1 MNTRISIIVP
11 VYNTGEILRNTLDSI
26 LSQTFVDFEVIL
38 VDDGSKDESGRVCD
52 EYASKDERFIV
63 FHKENG
69 GICDARNYGL
79 SKCNGKYVAFCDHDD
94 LFEPDLLENAFCCR
108 RKLCRCC

>member
-69 GICDARNYGL
+69 GRSPFKQN
-79 SKCNGKYVAFCDHDD
+79 
-94 LFEPDLLENAFCCR
+94 
-108 RKLCRCC
+108 